1 MVRIVKGGEGSI
13 LGGMESS
20 GKRNILEGIVSE
32 REKG

>member
-1 MVRIVKGGEGSI
+1 MKGGEGSI

-20 GKRNILEGIVSE
+20 VKGNILKGIVSE